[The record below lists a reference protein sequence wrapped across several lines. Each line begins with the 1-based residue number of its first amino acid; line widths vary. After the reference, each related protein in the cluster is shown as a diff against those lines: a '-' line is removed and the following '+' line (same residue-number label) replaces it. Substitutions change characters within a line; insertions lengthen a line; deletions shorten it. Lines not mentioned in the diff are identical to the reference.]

1 MAAVAARERPEPVVR
16 PAVRG
21 RGPAGPRK
29 PVPARDKD
37 SHKLRDK
44 HLSDPKAQDP
54 VLHKEA
60 ARAAAE

>member
-1 MAAVAARERPEPVVR
+1 MAW
-16 PAVRG
+16 G

-29 PVPARDKD
+29 PVQARDKD